1 MLRCRVNG
9 FVFFL
14 LRGVRRWDIV
24 CLVNASKTTDEG
36 SEKMKA
42 RYMVIAN
49 GKEYTFETLA
59 AARYFAADHNTTPVR
74 VNR

>member
-1 MLRCRVNG
+1 MKNET
-9 FVFFL
+9 
-14 LRGVRRWDIV
+14 
-24 CLVNASKTTDEG
+24 ATKETT
-36 SEKMKA
+36 MKA

-59 AARYFAADHNTTPVR
+59 AARYFAAEHNTTPVR